1 MDKRLMLKIHDYLK
15 DREEVAFAFLFGSA
29 ARGEMHS
36 ESDIDIGIYFVPEVD
51 ELEYESAREYQNEDQ
66 IWNDLERIVSRK
78 TDMVVLNRAPIGL
91 LYSVLQNGQKIFVRD
106 ERMLRRLWLMAC
118 SAAEDFREFV
128 KDFVNIRAR
137 SKSLSEIDK
146 ERLLKAVVFLEQEMH
161 DFEKFEKISQSEYQ
175 SDIST
180 KRNMERWAENI
191 VNVSIDMAKI
201 ILASEKRQ
209 IPETYRLILQNL
221 GGVKNF
227 SQHVADNL
235 ASYSKMRN
243 LLAHE
248 YLDIRF
254 SQLSKFVKEAY
265 SAYQYLVDFTKKFL
279 EASDA
284 R

>member
-1 MDKRLMLKIHDYLK
+1 MLKIHDYLK

-106 ERMLRRLWLMAC
+106 ERMLRRLWLMAG